1 LFYCSWDHCIAI
13 CVDLEHQPLILRTC
27 RLLQIVNC
35 SGWIFGQL
43 IELHLLKRVI
53 IEYRMSQENTET
65 RQNPETQQNIETP
78 KNAETQQN
86 DSCILHIENF
96 DGPLDLL
103 WSLIRKSKI
112 DIVDVSIAEITRQYL
127 LYLKEM
133 EIRSVSIAI
142 EFIQMGSELLYYKS
156 KALLPT
162 SEMDDGFFIPPLPK
176 ELIEKLLE
184 YKRFQKT
191 AQEMKERYDIHS
203 ETFSRENDFA
213 KLIDNGE
220 YTSMSLFDLLNAFV
234 DVMGKSTKPEEKE
247 IIFDEILVSDRIDLI
262 ITMLRQKE
270 QITFKHLFHA
280 IPSISEV
287 VATFLAVLELAKM
300 HKIRV
305 LQHQVF
311 GTIHLFRNF
320 EIDET
325 IASIDLTHQ

>member
-1 LFYCSWDHCIAI
+1 
-13 CVDLEHQPLILRTC
+13 
-27 RLLQIVNC
+27 
-35 SGWIFGQL
+35 
-43 IELHLLKRVI
+43 
-53 IEYRMSQENTET
+53 MSQENSET
-65 RQNPETQQNIETP
+65 VQNQ
-78 KNAETQQN
+78 
-86 DSCILHIENF
+86 SCILHIENF

-103 WSLIRKSKI
+103 WNLIKKSKI
-112 DIVDVSIAEITRQYL
+112 DIVDVTLAEITRQYL

-133 EIRSVSIAI
+133 ELRSVSVAI

-162 SEMDDGFFIPPLPK
+162 SEMEDGFFIPPLPK

-191 AQEMKERYDIHS
+191 ARQLKDRYDIHS
-203 ETFSRENDFA
+203 ETFNRENDFS
-213 KLIDNGE
+213 KLIENGE

-262 ITMLRQKE
+262 INMLRQKE

-280 IPSISEV
+280 IPSVGEV
-287 VATFLAVLELAKM
+287 VATFLAALELAKM
-300 HKIRV
+300 HKVKV

-311 GTIHLFRNF
+311 GTIHLFRCF
-320 EIDET
+320 EVNES
-325 IASIDLTHQ
+325 IASFDLTHQ

>member
-1 LFYCSWDHCIAI
+1 MC
-13 CVDLEHQPLILRTC
+13 
-27 RLLQIVNC
+27 
-35 SGWIFGQL
+35 
-43 IELHLLKRVI
+43 
-53 IEYRMSQENTET
+53 QENTD
-65 RQNPETQQNIETP
+65 NQQEQLTTDE
-78 KNAETQQN
+78 KQQGE
-86 DSCILHIENF
+86 SCILHIDNF

-103 WSLIRKSKI
+103 WNLIKKSKI
-112 DIVDVSIAEITRQYL
+112 DIVDVSIADITGQYL
-127 LYLKEM
+127 QYLREM
-133 EIRSVSIAI
+133 ETRSVMVAI

-162 SEMDDGFFIPPLPK
+162 SEVDDAFFIPPLPK

-191 AQEMKERYDIHS
+191 AQHMKDRYEVHS

-234 DVMGKSTKPEEKE
+234 DVMGRSTKPEEKE

-280 IPSISEV
+280 IPSVSEV

-300 HKIRV
+300 HKIKV

-311 GTIHLFRNF
+311 GTIHIFRSF

-325 IASIDLTHQ
+325 FASLDLTHQ